1 MININQRCG
10 VSLNS
15 KGLHLYLDINL
26 GHVQEI
32 PNHENVA
39 LRIYFSVI

>member
-15 KGLHLYLDINL
+15 KGLHSYFDMNL

-39 LRIYFSVI
+39 LNIYISVI